1 MNMQRALPLAP
12 IALGLA
18 LALSQPSYAAD
29 TDLQVRG
36 GTATL
41 QAGDNAP
48 AYTLKVAYPDGRVV
62 QTEILAG
69 ERMPIDPKSPGGG
82 YAEGYY
88 QIEISPI
95 LGFAQRQDGDQS
107 SEQKAAE
114 QNVETI
120 TRGFR
125 VVKGEVIVASPE
137 KPNANTTL
145 NDSDYGVRMKDQV
158 ISDDLIVDGSACVG
172 LDCVNGESFGFDT
185 IRMKENNV
193 RIHFDDTSNSASF
206 PNNDWRLIANDS
218 TNGGDNYLAIEDS
231 TAGRQIFKVQAGA
244 AANSL
249 FVKANGNVGLGT
261 GTPVVQL
268 HVLDGNT
275 PTLRLDQDGSSGFA
289 SQVWDVAGNEANF
302 FIRDATNGSTLPFK
316 IRPSSPNNM
325 LTITPAGVA
334 INKNTTNA
342 SGALD
347 VSGTALVSG
356 KMGVGTST
364 PVTTLDVANS
374 IRAANTD
381 SGDVSFLA
389 LGESFDGATPFYV
402 QRYGSAHLLA
412 SGADIWNADNGFL
425 RFGTSNSERLR
436 IDQLGNVGI
445 GTTAPTEKLHVVGNI
460 TATGTISQTSDRNA
474 KFNIVETDVS
484 DILDRIA
491 RVPIS
496 FWTYKTDSLK
506 ARHMGPMAQDFY
518 AAFGLGDSNRVISPL
533 DAAGVAL
540 AAIQALNE
548 KLAERDSKIE
558 MLERRID
565 LLTSSVAKIAER
577 RPSDEKYAN
586 ADEALSK

>member
-1 MNMQRALPLAP
+1 MKTGKAVRRGLLLVFT
-12 IALGLA
+12 LGLA
-18 LALSQPSYAAD
+18 ATLWWGHGEWQAYQRFIDAPLANGGSERVIEVAPGDSFRFVLGKLRKLGVAEGRDEYWRYLAWDLGVMRKLQVGEYLLFHGITPRELLTRMERGRVIQHRFTIIPGWTFRDLRLALAENPVLGQTLPGLSE
-29 TDLQVRG
+29 TEVLKRLG
-36 GTATL
+36 L
-41 QAGDNAP
+41 QA
-48 AYTLKVAYPDGRVV
+48 T
-62 QTEILAG
+62 
-69 ERMPIDPKSPGGG
+69 S
-82 YAEGYY
+82 AEGRFLPETYHFARGISDLDILNRARLAMD
-88 QIEISPI
+88 QALQRHWDERADDLPLETPEQALVLASIIEKETG
-95 LGFAQRQDGDQS
+95 L
-107 SEQKAAE
+107 AAE
-114 QNVETI
+114 
-120 TRGFR
+120 R
-125 VVKGEVIVASPE
+125 PE
-137 KPNANTTL
+137 IA
-145 NDSDYGVRMKDQV
+145 GV
-158 ISDDLIVDGSACVG
+158 
-172 LDCVNGESFGFDT
+172 F
-185 IRMKENNV
+185 IR
-193 RIHFDDTSNSASF
+193 R
-206 PNNDWRLIANDS
+206 
-218 TNGGDNYLAIEDS
+218 
-231 TAGRQIFKVQAGA
+231 
-244 AANSL
+244 
-249 FVKANGNVGLGT
+249 
-261 GTPVVQL
+261 
-268 HVLDGNT
+268 
-275 PTLRLDQDGSSGFA
+275 LRLGMKLQ
-289 SQVWDVAGNEANF
+289 
-302 FIRDATNGSTLPFK
+302 
-316 IRPSSPNNM
+316 
-325 LTITPAGVA
+325 
-334 INKNTTNA
+334 
-342 SGALD
+342 
-347 VSGTALVSG
+347 
-356 KMGVGTST
+356 
-364 PVTTLDVANS
+364 
-374 IRAANTD
+374 TD
-381 SGDVSFLA
+381 PTVIFG

-425 RFGTSNSERLR
+425 RFGTSNPERLR